1 MGLGWLHLPSS
12 CRLLFS
18 YIVCRV
24 ANLKVMGVARRPLNR
39 LNIYS
44 VCLIEVLFMIDYK
57 EDTTDIRHTDGNAR
71 ADRGCVHQIAR
82 PTSQAISIDN
92 KGGMAVQL

>member
-1 MGLGWLHLPSS
+1 
-12 CRLLFS
+12 
-18 YIVCRV
+18 
-24 ANLKVMGVARRPLNR
+24 
-39 LNIYS
+39 
-44 VCLIEVLFMIDYK
+44 MIDYK
-57 EDTTDIRHTDGNAR
+57 EDTTDITHTDGNAR